1 MIELGGMGSFHV
13 GGRTVEVR
21 GEPMRSGAVT
31 STTTLTWDPNGHYAI
46 EAAYVQWFRP
56 ARPATDVPVLF
67 VHGGG
72 LTGAMWETTPD
83 GRPGWVELFLR
94 RGVPVFVMDA
104 VERGRAGWCALPGV
118 WPDAPLARSAE
129 WAWTLFRFGTPEGC
143 AARRPFPGCRFP
155 VAHMDAFVR
164 SFVPRWLST
173 TPAHVAALVLALE
186 RIGPASLVCHGQ
198 GGEVALQAAA
208 ARPDLVRSVVA
219 VELSGF
225 AALDPARHRLLTVL
239 GGLWHDEAASGRR
252 AAMVH
257 FADSFAAQNG
267 RSDVLDMDA
276 LGRNG
281 HTHMPMM
288 DRGSE
293 VLAAKVL
300 RWLLDEPA

>member
-1 MIELGGMGSFHV
+1 MIELEGMGSFHV

-31 STTTLTWDPNGHYAI
+31 GATTLTWDPNGHYAI

-104 VERGRAGWCALPGV
+104 VERGRAGWCVLPGV

-129 WAWTLFRFGTPEGC
+129 WAWTLFRFGTPEGF

-173 TPAHVAALVLALE
+173 TPAQVAALVLALE
-186 RIGPASLVCHGQ
+186 RIGPASLVCHSQ

-208 ARPDLVRSVVA
+208 ARPDLVRRVVA
-219 VELSGF
+219 VEPSGF
-225 AALDPARHRLLTVL
+225 AALDPARQRLLTVM
-239 GGLWHDEAASGRR
+239 GGLWHDEAAAGRR

-257 FADSFAAQNG
+257 FADSFAARGG
-267 RSDVLDMDA
+267 RSDMLDMDA
-276 LGRNG
+276 LGRAG

-288 DRGSE
+288 DTGSE
-293 VLAAKVL
+293 VLAAEVL
-300 RWLLDEPA
+300 RWLLDGPA

>member
-1 MIELGGMGSFHV
+1 MIELEGMGSFHV

-31 STTTLTWDPNGHYAI
+31 RATVLTWDPNGHYAI

-56 ARPATDVPVLF
+56 ARPATSVPVLF

-72 LTGAMWETTPD
+72 MTGAMWETTPD

-94 RGVPVFVMDA
+94 RGVPVYVMDA

-118 WPDAPLARSAE
+118 WPDAPVARSAE
-129 WAWTLFRFGTPEGC
+129 WAWTLFRFGRAEGF

-155 VAHMDAFVR
+155 VAQMDAFVR

-173 TPAHVAALVLALE
+173 TPAQVAALLAALE
-186 RIGPASLVCHGQ
+186 RVGRVDLVCHSQ

-208 ARPDLVRSVVA
+208 ARPDLVRRVVA
-219 VELSGF
+219 VEPSGF
-225 AALDPARHRLLTVL
+225 GGLDPARQRLLAVL
-239 GGLWHDEAASGRR
+239 GGLWQDEAAAARR
-252 AAMVH
+252 AAVLQ
-257 FADSFAAQNG
+257 FAHGFATQGG
-267 RSDVLDMDA
+267 RSDVLDTDA
-276 LGRNG
+276 LGRTG

-288 DRGSE
+288 DKGSE
-293 VLAAKVL
+293 LLAADVL
-300 RWLLDEPA
+300 DWLLDGVG

>member
-1 MIELGGMGSFHV
+1 MGSFHV

-31 STTTLTWDPNGHYAI
+31 SATTLTWDPNGHYAI

-83 GRPGWVELFLR
+83 GRAGWVELFLR
-94 RGVPVFVMDA
+94 RGVPVYVMDA
-104 VERGRAGWCALPGV
+104 VERGRAGWCALPGI
-118 WPDAPLARSAE
+118 WPDAPVARSAE
-129 WAWTLFRFGTPEGC
+129 WAWTLFRFGRMEDFV
-143 AARRPFPGCRFP
+143 ARRPFPGCRFP

-173 TPAHVAALVLALE
+173 TPAQVAALLAALE
-186 RIGPASLVCHGQ
+186 RIGPVSLVCHSQ

-219 VELSGF
+219 VEPSGF
-225 AALDPARHRLLTVL
+225 ADGLDPAQRLLTVL
-239 GGLWHDEAASGRR
+239 GGLWHDEAAAIRR
-252 AAMVH
+252 DAMLR
-257 FADSFAAQNG
+257 FAADFSNHGG
-267 RSDVLDMDA
+267 RSDVLDTDA
-276 LGRNG
+276 LGQAG

-288 DRGSE
+288 DFGSE
-293 VLAAKVL
+293 TLAANVL
-300 RWLLDEPA
+300 EWLLGRLD